1 MIISVTSDRR
11 LAFPQEVQELLQPGD
26 DYDLLMTVDGMLLK
40 KVNRVD
46 AVDRLNE
53 DESAQ
58 LYAEIYVPMFLA
70 TCIELTEDLRETYCG
85 DRIHRWF

>member
-1 MIISVTSDRR
+1 MIISVTSDRQ

-53 DESAQ
+53 DESAR
-58 LYAEIYVPMFLA
+58 LYAEIYA
-70 TCIELTEDLRETYCG
+70 EDLELQGLTAIAIEGWPVVIAR
-85 DRIHRWF
+85 D